1 MNFPKRQSCLRQRKK
16 RYTRACR
23 PFAAGPS
30 RLPESDPGQTQLLR
44 QGLPPGRS
52 LPAKTAPAADT
63 PQQQP
68 PSTWQEADST
78 TTRSRAWPLWGY
90 KPGPAPSG
98 RWCNRHNVRSRRC
111 RQRPATGNL
120 CRAIGVQ
127 GPDCHN
133 LFHSLFSR
141 FRLRRLRGVRREHH
155 GHIVF
160 IAIRPNPVCTVDGE
174 GQGQRISP
182 GFCPGKVYRGGH
194 VLCRQSLQLRGWPR
208 KVTSSIWVKISARMP
223 SGT

>member
-1 MNFPKRQSCLRQRKK
+1 MNFLKRQSCLRQRKK

-23 PFAAGPS
+23 PSPPPVHPDCRRPRANPLPAGAS
-30 RLPESDPGQTQLLR
+30 
-44 QGLPPGRS
+44 PPGRS
-52 LPAKTAPAADT
+52 LPAKTAQAADT

-68 PSTWQEADST
+68 PAPGRRRTHHHPVPGLG
-78 TTRSRAWPLWGY
+78 PLWGY
-90 KPGPAPSG
+90 KPDQHRLGVGATATMSAVAAAGRGPS
-98 RWCNRHNVRSRRC
+98 
-111 RQRPATGNL
+111 TGNL

-127 GPDCHN
+127 GPTVTIC
-133 LFHSLFSR
+133 STAYSPC

-194 VLCRQSLQLRGWPR
+194 ILCRQSLQLRGWPR